1 MRKLLF
7 AAVAAVAVLAV
18 AGVALAANVYEL
30 TESST
35 FKKGKGSPSKPVPK
49 GVSFDYTVKD
59 DAGPRGAPVKTY
71 KIGFQGLTTK
81 YQNRFPQCDF
91 GQTDDDA
98 PLATIMSR
106 CRQAVVGSGRVENL
120 IAVDATG
127 LSPTKVDLYCNL
139 QLTLF
144 NIPGGF
150 SIRLDGDTPPP
161 TSQSGPIG
169 CPVATHRAIKGRFRT
184 VRIGGVPSGS
194 LEFDVPEELR
204 HNNGLTITVA
214 RTESTVQRKVQTV
227 RIKGKRRKV
236 GVFSAIGCGRNGK
249 RLVRV
254 TFVDETGTSTDS
266 SGSGPC

>member
-7 AAVAAVAVLAV
+7 AAVAALAVLAV

-35 FKKGKGSPSKPVPK
+35 FKRGKGSPSKPVPK

-59 DAGPRGAPVKTY
+59 DAGPRGAPVRTY
-71 KIGFQGLTTK
+71 KIGFQGLTAK
-81 YQNRFPQCDF
+81 YQNRFPQCEF

-98 PLATIMSR
+98 PLSVIMDR
-106 CRQAVVGSGRVENL
+106 CRRAVVGGGRVENL

-127 LSPTKVDLYCNL
+127 LSPSKVDLYCNL
-139 QLTLF
+139 NLTLI
-144 NIPGGF
+144 NIPGGL

-161 TSQSGPIG
+161 TSQDGPIG
-169 CPVATHRAIKGRFRT
+169 CPVATHRAIRARFRS

-204 HNNGLTITVA
+204 HNSGLTITVA
-214 RTESTVQRKVQTV
+214 RTESTVRRLVRRV
-227 RIKGKRRKV
+227 RIKGKRRSV
-236 GVFSAIGCGRNGK
+236 GIFSAIGCGKNG
-249 RLVRV
+249 RRQVRV
-254 TFVDETGTSTDS
+254 TFVDETNTSTNA